1 MVKNKNLRRKAIL
14 KKLQKDMEKDRANP
28 QKVSK
33 WLKLVETKK
42 RLFSLEDEMDKLT
55 KQLQKRT

>member
-42 RLFSLEDEMDKLT
+42 RLFSLEYEMDKLT

>member
-1 MVKNKNLRRKAIL
+1 MVKNENLRRKAIL

-42 RLFSLEDEMDKLT
+42 RLFSLEYEMDKLT